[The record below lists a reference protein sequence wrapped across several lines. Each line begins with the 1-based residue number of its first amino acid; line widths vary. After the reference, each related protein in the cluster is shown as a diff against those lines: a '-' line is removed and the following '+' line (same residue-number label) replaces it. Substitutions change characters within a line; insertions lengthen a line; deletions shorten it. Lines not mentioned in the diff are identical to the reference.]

1 MRLDTVE
8 RPSQRKATTAGDSD
22 SSIGSTSTRRRKTR
36 RIPDINDLAPL
47 PITSQPPQM
56 QRQTLLDLAGCCGI
70 NVDMVDIA
78 LKNQEAE
85 ASSEKTVSLG

>member
-1 MRLDTVE
+1 
-8 RPSQRKATTAGDSD
+8 
-22 SSIGSTSTRRRKTR
+22 
-36 RIPDINDLAPL
+36 
-47 PITSQPPQM
+47 M